1 MPHRTGPQRDEP
13 PPLWRPRPVVP
24 PPHNLPPELTSFVQR
39 EDEVRRIRA
48 LLATTRLVTLT
59 GTGGAGKTR
68 LALRVAAVVR
78 DEFPDGVF
86 FVPLAGV
93 AHANLV
99 ARAIAQALGV
109 TDSGQ
114 QSLVDSLGQYIGRK
128 RLLLVLDNFEHVMAA
143 RDDVADLLATT
154 ERLTILVTSLD
165 PLHIYGEHQFPVL
178 PLALPSEADARR
190 LSPGDLMGN
199 AAVRLFVERAQAV
212 QPHFALNTDN
222 ARDVV
227 AICRR
232 VDGLP
237 LAIELAAARISMFPP
252 HALLARLDHRLS
264 LLTGGPVNL
273 SPRQQTLRNT
283 LDWSYN
289 LLDPGEQALFRRL
302 AVFRG
307 SFDLDI
313 VAALGES
320 QGDAAEGV
328 AALLDK
334 SLLMTSPSAGADGD
348 AARFAMLE
356 TVREYALEQ
365 LTHAG
370 EAAGVQ
376 RAHARVMLDLAERA
390 APELTSGRRGP
401 WLSRLD
407 LEIDNLRAALEWA
420 VADGTDASVTLGL
433 RLAAALL
440 WFWRFRGYAAEG
452 QTWVAQLVDLPLAA
466 TPAAR
471 ETRAAA
477 LVSGGAL
484 AWLRDDHATA
494 RAWLE
499 ESARLAQ
506 TAGQTR
512 VEAYAL
518 ANLGQALM
526 GQQDFAAARAVERE
540 SVRLFRALDDRWGLA
555 QALLFLGRAERDGGD
570 HEAARAAAEAS
581 LRLFT
586 DLGDEWAM
594 ALSLSHLAFLDY
606 LQGDTRQARQRLEQ
620 RLAIEARLGD
630 KWSTN
635 QALLLLA
642 NIDLAEG
649 DFTRAAG
656 LCRRGMAGLR
666 EFGLEAALVDPL
678 DVLGCALA
686 GLGQYEAAA
695 RVWGAATAI
704 REASRLTPSA
714 GRRADIHFDAFVAR
728 ARDAL
733 GAERLAA
740 AIAAGAALS
749 LDDAVALAAPPA
761 SPDTAAL
768 SAASPAI
775 PPAPTTGSPLT
786 PRETEVLRLIAQGRT
801 NQQIA
806 VALTMSTH
814 TVHRHISHIL
824 TKLDAPS
831 RSAAVATATQRGW
844 L

>member
-1 MPHRTGPQRDEP
+1 VMF
-13 PPLWRPRPVVP
+13 VP
-24 PPHNLPPELTSFVQR
+24 FAALADAALVLPTIAQTLGVKQGQAR
-39 EDEVRRIRA
+39 
-48 LLATTRLVTLT
+48 TLT
-59 GTGGAGKTR
+59 QD
-68 LALRVAAVVR
+68 LVSYLR
-78 DEFPDGVF
+78 DK
-86 FVPLAGV
+86 
-93 AHANLV
+93 
-99 ARAIAQALGV
+99 QA
-109 TDSGQ
+109 
-114 QSLVDSLGQYIGRK
+114 
-128 RLLLVLDNFEHVMAA
+128 LLVLDNFEHVLDAA
-143 RDDVADLLATT
+143 PAVAELLAGAP
-154 ERLTILVTSLD
+154 RLKLLVTSRARLN
-165 PLHIYGEHQFPVL
+165 LYGEHVFTVQ
-178 PLALPSEADARR
+178 PLSLSDRAAEPGQDAVEQAMR
-190 LSPGDLMGN
+190 SG
-199 AAVRLFVERAQAV
+199 AVRLFVQRAQMIQAG
-212 QPHFALNTDN
+212 FALDRQN
-222 ARDVV
+222 APAV
-227 AICRR
+227 AEICARL
-232 VDGLP
+232 DGIP
-237 LAIELAAARISMFPP
+237 LAIELAAARVELLPP
-252 HALLARLDHRLS
+252 PALLSRLHDRFA
-264 LLTGGPVNL
+264 LLTNGAADHPA
-273 SPRQQTLRNT
+273 RQRTLRGA

-289 LLDPGEQALFRRL
+289 LLAPDEQALFARL
-302 AVFRG
+302 AVFAG
-307 SFDLDI
+307 GATVEAIDH
-313 VAALGES
+313 VAG
-320 QGDAAEGV
+320 EGV
-328 AALLDK
+328 ATLDALASLIHK
-334 SLLMTSPSAGADGD
+334 SLLEQTDRDGE
-348 AARFAMLE
+348 ARFAMLE

-494 RAWLE
+494 RALLE

-801 NQQIA
+801 NPETARLLQLSRHTVDGYVKEIYRKLNVSSRA
-806 VALTMSTH
+806 EAALTAH
-814 TVHRHISHIL
+814 NFGLV
-824 TKLDAPS
+824 
-831 RSAAVATATQRGW
+831 
-844 L
+844 